1 MSFVTGQVKTV
12 LRLEGLSIM
21 LLSALVFHQYSA
33 DWILFAWLF
42 LVPDLAFLGYIFN
55 SKFGAILY
63 NTTHSMIGPALL
75 LALGLLSDTDL
86 AISVALVWFAHIGFD
101 RALGYGLKYGS
112 GFTDTHLGKIG
123 SERNT

>member
-1 MSFVTGQVKTV
+1 MSFVTGNLRTV
-12 LRLEGLSIM
+12 LRLEGLSIL
-21 LLSALVFHQYSA
+21 LLSALIFHQYSA

-42 LVPDLAFLGYIFN
+42 LVPDLAFLGYVFN

-75 LALGLLSDTDL
+75 LASGLLSDADL
-86 AISVALVWFAHIGFD
+86 AISMALICFAHIGFD

-123 SERNT
+123 SKRDT